1 MLYLLSFISAPSAS
15 PSNVMANNVSSN
27 SFTLNWQPPPQNTH
41 NGIIIGYDITTQEI
55 NSGITYTNFTSHTS
69 IVLNFLHPYYQYNCT
84 VAAVTVSVGP
94 TSDIV
99 TIQTLQAG
107 MFLND
112 TAS

>member
-15 PSNVMANNVSSN
+15 PSYVMANNLSSN
-27 SFTLNWQPPPQNTH
+27 SFTLSWQPPPQNTH
-41 NGIIIGYDITTQEI
+41 NGIIIGYDITTLEI
-55 NSGITYTNFTSHTS
+55 NSGTTYTNFTSHTF

-84 VAAVTVSVGP
+84 VGAMTVSVGP

-107 MFLND
+107 MFFKCYY
-112 TAS
+112 